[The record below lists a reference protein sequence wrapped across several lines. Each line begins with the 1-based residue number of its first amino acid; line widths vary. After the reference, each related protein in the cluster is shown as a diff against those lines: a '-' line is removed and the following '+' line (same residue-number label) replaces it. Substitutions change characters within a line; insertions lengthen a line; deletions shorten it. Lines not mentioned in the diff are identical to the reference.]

1 MELLMK
7 LYSFLIIFCL
17 FHQISPIIK
26 GSVRFA
32 IGDNAPIYE
41 IKKAETYLIKASF
54 QDNTYKY
61 LYIYPYINTN
71 NKGTYKIFFKKY
83 EENDNEANILNAEYY
98 SLDINSALVIEAKKL
113 DYTTANIFIVA
124 YNSIDIYM
132 RFGLVNNFPIPN
144 VYFLINFC
152 YQKTKHLNLNF

>member
-1 MELLMK
+1 MK

-71 NKGTYKIFFKKY
+71 NKGTFKIFFKKY

-124 YNSIDIYM
+124 YNSIDIDM
-132 RFGLVNNFPIPN
+132 RFGLIDRFPRPSL
-144 VYFLINFC
+144 YFLNQFF
-152 YQKTKHLNLNF
+152 YQEAKHLNLNM